1 MPANAAIEIQFNR
14 ILDAQQLQ
22 ASKDDLFT
30 VTLDGAKLAGTI
42 SSQVNNSGTKL
53 IYVPA
58 QNFVDGRRYR
68 VTVSGALR
76 DLHGKSLGSDYGF
89 RFIAANDNQPKIARI
104 QPEFASWRGGDT
116 LALYGE
122 NFTPTTQVFL
132 AGKVVPASEITF
144 VNATELRLRAPP
156 LNKSPA
162 DNYLVG
168 LQVRNGLLGD
178 SRHGFLPI

>member
-1 MPANAAIEIQFNR
+1 MV
-14 ILDAQQLQ
+14 
-22 ASKDDLFT
+22 K
-30 VTLDGAKLAGTI
+30 I
-42 SSQVNNSGTKL
+42 S
-53 IYVPA
+53 
-58 QNFVDGRRYR
+58 
-68 VTVSGALR
+68 
-76 DLHGKSLGSDYGF
+76 
-89 RFIAANDNQPKIARI
+89 
-104 QPEFASWRGGDT
+104 
-116 LALYGE
+116 
-122 NFTPTTQVFL
+122 PTTQVFL